1 MWDTKYRPLRFSE
14 VLGQEGPVQVLQS
27 RLRQGTALDTSYIFS
42 GGHGQGKTSLARILA
57 RALICQDLQDAEPCN
72 QCDNCKAILNE
83 SSPAFV
89 EMDAASRGTVDN
101 MRGIVDNLAFI
112 VVGAPIR
119 IYLFDEAHRMSKDA
133 QDVLLKPLE
142 DKRMIGIF
150 CTTEPEKL
158 REAIKSRCETHP
170 IRRVLRDEVLGRMRH
185 VLATEKVEYEDD
197 AVLMVIDHCSGHV
210 RDILTKLEMISQLG
224 PVTVDSV
231 RKNLNLT
238 AVSLYY
244 EILLALGDTAK
255 ALMLVETVCENVSP
269 EEASAGLAEAAM
281 NSYRLAHKM
290 HTEFMYVD
298 RKLAE
303 QVFAQYGDKVVHL
316 AEHFLR
322 SPRTSKTGLICDI
335 VACAAGPQAA
345 PQLASAPVV
354 VQVQAATPAVTAP
367 APAPTES
374 PAPPPPTPAPAPEAA
389 PDAPPAASEAPE
401 EPPKAETATGVR
413 ADGIGNVGSSDVA
426 AMTRRDVF
434 AVPEELPRDSKRDRR
449 HNSKPF
455 TTVGPGPSDILPWM
469 QWRDEFAL
477 LWKQTH

>member
-185 VLATEKVEYEDD
+185 VLAT
-197 AVLMVIDHCSGHV
+197 CG
-210 RDILTKLEMISQLG
+210 
-224 PVTVDSV
+224 
-231 RKNLNLT
+231 
-238 AVSLYY
+238 
-244 EILLALGDTAK
+244 
-255 ALMLVETVCENVSP
+255 
-269 EEASAGLAEAAM
+269 
-281 NSYRLAHKM
+281 
-290 HTEFMYVD
+290 
-298 RKLAE
+298 
-303 QVFAQYGDKVVHL
+303 
-316 AEHFLR
+316 
-322 SPRTSKTGLICDI
+322 TS
-335 VACAAGPQAA
+335 
-345 PQLASAPVV
+345 
-354 VQVQAATPAVTAP
+354 
-367 APAPTES
+367 
-374 PAPPPPTPAPAPEAA
+374 
-389 PDAPPAASEAPE
+389 
-401 EPPKAETATGVR
+401 
-413 ADGIGNVGSSDVA
+413 
-426 AMTRRDVF
+426 
-434 AVPEELPRDSKRDRR
+434 
-449 HNSKPF
+449 
-455 TTVGPGPSDILPWM
+455 
-469 QWRDEFAL
+469 
-477 LWKQTH
+477 